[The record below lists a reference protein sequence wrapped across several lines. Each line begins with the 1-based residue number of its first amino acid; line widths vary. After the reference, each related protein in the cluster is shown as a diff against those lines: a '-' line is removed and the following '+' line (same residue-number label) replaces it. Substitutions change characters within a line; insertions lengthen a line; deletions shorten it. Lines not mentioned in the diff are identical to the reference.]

1 MLEAQAAGLPCYA
14 SDTITKRIALTDNV
28 YFRSLDVSA
37 QEWAEFIVDNN
48 EYSENSRLKANE
60 EIAKGYDIKKV
71 VKDFYSI
78 YEVD

>member
-1 MLEAQAAGLPCYA
+1 MRYRDVLYERYQSAVTDQ
-14 SDTITKRIALTDNV
+14 SLTDNV
-28 YFRSLDVSA
+28 YFRSLDDSA
-37 QEWAEFIVDNN
+37 KEWAEFIVDNN